1 AFQSRRM
8 PRNRLI
14 WIKKSAAFARRVMP
28 FAMRP
33 ATSVSDISLCCV
45 TSHHSLA
52 VEHGTDLT
60 DGLLHH
66 PNPARAIRVIEGQ
79 DGVFELVIEVRGVSV
94 GIGGIF
100 VVSNCPPGHAFIP
113 TLDPP
118 PI

>member
-1 AFQSRRM
+1 M
-8 PRNRLI
+8 PRKRSI
-14 WIKKSAAFARRVMP
+14 WVKKSAAFARRVVP

-33 ATSVSDISLCCV
+33 ASVSDISLRCV

-52 VEHGTDLT
+52 VENGTDLT

-66 PNPARAIRVIEGQ
+66 PNPARVIRVIEGQ

-94 GIGGIF
+94 GIRGIF
-100 VVSNCPPGHAFIP
+100 VVSNRPPGHTFVP